1 MFTTFTI
8 CLNAKTQ
15 SVPLHDVLLHHI
27 SVFLL
32 RDLPDSS
39 ECKGNG
45 PSKSISLC
53 LFLLVKETYC
63 WPLGSSKVGRW
74 EGSVAA
80 AQRNANGLVLFEHA
94 SKYNGAEAKCVS
106 SFIFLSS
113 SLSELNAEFLAQMA
127 TYNHS
132 NPIWQW
138 DELGNKNQESSTSW
152 QCAVGRK
159 EQFGV
164 AVHQ

>member
-1 MFTTFTI
+1 MFTI
-8 CLNAKTQ
+8 CLTAKTQ
-15 SVPLHDVLLHHI
+15 SVPLRDILLHHI

-39 ECKGNG
+39 ECKRNG

-53 LFLLVKETYC
+53 LFLLVEETDC

-74 EGSVAA
+74 EPILGCRSEKCKWAA
-80 AQRNANGLVLFEHA
+80 PIWTCFQMQWGRSQACILF
-94 SKYNGAEAKCVS
+94 Y
-106 SFIFLSS
+106 FLSS
-113 SLSELNAEFLAQMA
+113 SLSELSAKYLAQMA
-127 TYNHS
+127 TYNHG

>member
-1 MFTTFTI
+1 MFTI
-8 CLNAKTQ
+8 CLTAKTQ
-15 SVPLHDVLLHHI
+15 SVPLRDVLLHHI
-27 SVFLL
+27 SVFFL

-39 ECKGNG
+39 ECKRNS

-53 LFLLVKETYC
+53 LFLLVKETDC
-63 WPLGSSKVGRW
+63 WPLGLSKAGRW

-80 AQRNANGLVLFEHA
+80 AQRNVNGLLLFEHA
-94 SKYNGAEAKCVS
+94 SKCNEAEAKRVS
-106 SFIFLSS
+106 SFIFYLPV
-113 SLSELNAEFLAQMA
+113 SELSAKYLAQMA
-127 TYNHS
+127 TYNHGNS
-132 NPIWQW
+132 IWQW